1 MTDYKKW
8 FDRWFG
14 SGSYDGLVADVRA
27 DIERF
32 PWEDDTEDF
41 SSVDVQLRVYEGAF
55 SYSIG
60 DAQSITDHRGRWAF
74 GSIEKGSTTEFIEFI
89 VKDLIEELHDEFS
102 DLEDWSL
109 CDIPFLEESLDGR
122 PYVIYVLTGKSIPT
136 LEVEPLEDWNA
147 EDALYVDADE
157 EDFRCNPQ
165 FHITEPRTNLLDA
178 LTAYRE
184 HLKVQRLS
192 YLLED

>member
-1 MTDYKKW
+1 MTQGI
-8 FDRWFG
+8 RLHCRQIAG
-14 SGSYDGLVADVRA
+14 RGCC
-27 DIERF
+27 
-32 PWEDDTEDF
+32 
-41 SSVDVQLRVYEGAF
+41 
-55 SYSIG
+55 G
-60 DAQSITDHRGRWAF
+60 DAGGGFRLTGQYPLRYQRGVAGRCRRPFSHRGRWAF

-89 VKDLIEELHDEFS
+89 VKDLIEELHNEFS

-165 FHITEPRTNLLDA
+165 FHITEPRTKLLDA

-184 HLKVQRLS
+184 HSKVQRLS